1 MRELTKRHVARC
13 GTGLALTL
21 LCCASVARPQSVE
34 VPGRMVAPLASFDS
48 AWASISRTFWDTAL
62 VNGRWRVAHDSLR
75 LVAATSADDAGVRA
89 AIRAL
94 IAVPAAS
101 HFALIPGDAA
111 PAAEA
116 TPASDARAEAPRRPG
131 TTGLDARM
139 LGDTVVV
146 WRVQAGSAA
155 ERAGIRPGH
164 TITHVDTMAVDSV
177 RARLRRALPEDP
189 TQALRLLN
197 TWVLG
202 RLAGRSEDTLRI
214 TLRDARGRARTHR
227 LVRAPLAGQLTR
239 FGNLPPLVVAS
250 TGDSVALGGGRFAPV
265 IAFTAWFPAVAGE
278 LDKRLFAIRS
288 APGLVLDLR
297 GNPGGVIGMLAGVS
311 GHLLDTAVSLG
322 TMRGRGATINFVAN
336 PRRVNPA
343 GERVAP
349 YGGPLAILVDE
360 FTGSTSEF
368 FSSGLQ
374 AIGRARVFGVR
385 SAGQALPAV
394 MVRLPNGDVLM
405 HAIADHE
412 DAAGRRVEGPGVQ
425 PDERTPLTRA
435 DLLAGRDAALEAA
448 RAWLARHPR

>member
-1 MRELTKRHVARC
+1 MRHRTA
-13 GTGLALTL
+13 TL
-21 LCCASVARPQSVE
+21 LGTAALIVAVAPNASAQATERAAVSS
-34 VPGRMVAPLASFDS
+34 APLASFDS

-62 VNGRWRVAHDSLR
+62 VNGRWRVARDSLR
-75 LVAATSADDAGVRA
+75 ALAAEAGTDDGVRA

-94 IAVPAAS
+94 ITIPAAS
-101 HFALIPGDAA
+101 HFALIPANAVPMAEEGPGAA
-111 PAAEA
+111 TSEP
-116 TPASDARAEAPRRPG
+116 SAPRRPG
-131 TTGLDARM
+131 TTGLEARM

-146 WRVQAGSAA
+146 WRVRGGSPA
-155 ERAGIRPGH
+155 ERAGLRPGL
-164 TITHVDTMAVDSV
+164 TITHVDTLAVDSV
-177 RARLRRALPEDP
+177 RARLRRAMPDD
-189 TQALRLLN
+189 TAQALRLLN
-197 TWVLG
+197 AWVIS
-202 RLAGRSEDTLRI
+202 RLAGQSEDTVRVSV
-214 TLRDARGRARTHR
+214 RDARGRARTHR
-227 LVRAPLAGQLTR
+227 LVRVPLAGQLTR
-239 FGNLPPLVVAS
+239 FGNLPPLVVAA

-265 IAFTAWFPAVAGE
+265 ISFTAWFPAVAGE

-297 GNPGGVIGMLAGVS
+297 GNPGGVVGMLAGVS

-425 PDERTPLTRA
+425 PDEPTPLKRA

-448 RAWLARHPR
+448 RVWLARHPR